1 MDQIVNNI
9 RLTQNLIF
17 VLKTLRTVN
26 STVKFSEYIVIFIY
40 FLVEIVATLIT
51 KLCPFYVLPF

>member
-1 MDQIVNNI
+1 MDQIINNI
-9 RLTQNLIF
+9 RLIQNLIC

-40 FLVEIVATLIT
+40 FLVESVAKLIT